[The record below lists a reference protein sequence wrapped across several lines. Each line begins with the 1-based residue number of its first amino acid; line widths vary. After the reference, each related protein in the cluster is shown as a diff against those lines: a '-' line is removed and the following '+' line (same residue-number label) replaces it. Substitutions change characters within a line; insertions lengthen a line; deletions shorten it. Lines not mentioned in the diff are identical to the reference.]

1 MKHGVK
7 TPLIPDSRP
16 LTPAFAQKTELL
28 RVKALMNN
36 PDYTE
41 AEEYGKNV
49 SLDEERYSNLSG
61 FHIKSLYGPEDISK
75 FDYGTDLGLPG
86 EYPFTRGIYRTMYR
100 GKPWTIRQLGSLGSP
115 LEANQRIRQLIQMG
129 STGVSICL
137 DMPTIM
143 GKDSDDP
150 MSEGEVGSCGGVAI
164 DSLEDMRN
172 LLEGLPLDAISI
184 NFVSNS
190 QSPVIL
196 AMFAA
201 VAGEHGIPLAK
212 LNGTMQNDILKEYQ
226 AQKSYYF
233 PPRPS
238 MRLTIDTL
246 RFCSENMPLFNPISI
261 SGYHLASAGA
271 TPVQELAFTLANGF
285 TYIEEGIKAGL
296 PVDDFAPRLSFFFKV
311 HNDFF
316 ENIAKFRA
324 ARRIWSRTIREK
336 YKAGDPRSWRFR
348 VHTQTSGS
356 SLTAQEPEN
365 NIMRVTIQALSAVL
379 AGTQSLHTNA
389 FDEAFSIPTPRS
401 EKLALRAQQ
410 IIARESGVMN
420 TADPLGGSYYI
431 EALTNEMESASY
443 EYFRE
448 IENFGG
454 VISAIE
460 KGFYSSVIADSAFK
474 YQEEIEEKKRIVVGL
489 NEFVTDEETDIELR
503 EPDPAFEKQK
513 VADLIA
519 LKKNR
524 DLDVVKTC
532 LNEVRQVIQGTDNV
546 MPALVKAVK
555 SHVTLGEI
563 INVMRE
569 TFGEFREESV
579 Y

>member
-1 MKHGVK
+1 M
-7 TPLIPDSRP
+7 
-16 LTPAFAQKTELL
+16 
-28 RVKALMNN
+28 
-36 PDYTE
+36 E
-41 AEEYGKNV
+41 ARKYGEDV
-49 SLDEERYSNLSG
+49 SLDEELYRNLSG
-61 FHIKSLYGPEDISK
+61 FHIKSLYTPEDISQFNYK
-75 FDYGTDLGLPG
+75 TDLGQPG

-115 LEANQRIRQLIQMG
+115 SEANRRIRQLIQMG

-143 GKDSDDP
+143 GRDSDDS

-172 LLEGLPLDAISI
+172 LLEGLPLDEISI

-196 AMFAA
+196 AMFVA
-201 VAGEHGIPLAK
+201 VAGEQGIPLAK

-296 PVDDFAPRLSFFFKV
+296 SVDSFAPRLSFFFKA

-316 ENIAKFRA
+316 ENIAKYRA
-324 ARRIWSRTIREK
+324 ARRIWAKTMREK
-336 YKAGDPRSWRFR
+336 YKAKDPRSWRFR

-356 SLTAQEPEN
+356 SLTAQQAEN
-365 NIMRVTIQALSAVL
+365 NIIRVTIQALSAVL
-379 AGTQSLHTNA
+379 AGTQSLHTNS
-389 FDEAFSIPTPRS
+389 FDEALSIPTPRS
-401 EKLALRAQQ
+401 EKLALRTQQ
-410 IIARESGVMN
+410 IIANESGVIN
-420 TADPLGGSYYI
+420 TIDPLAGSYYL
-431 EALTNEMESASY
+431 ESLTDQMESECY
-443 EYFRE
+443 RYFE
-448 IENFGG
+448 TIENLGG

-460 KGFYSSVIADSAFK
+460 KGFFYRAIADSAFR
-474 YQEEIEEKKRIVVGL
+474 YQREIEEKKRIIVGL
-489 NEFVTDEETDIELR
+489 NEFVEDEEMDIELR
-503 EPDPAFEKQK
+503 ETDPAFERRK
-513 VADLIA
+513 VADLIN
-519 LKKNR
+519 LKKSR
-524 DLDVVKTC
+524 DQNLVKN
-532 LNEVRQVIQGTDNV
+532 LMNEIREVIQGTDNI
-546 MPALVKAVK
+546 MPSLIKAVK
-555 SHVTLGEI
+555 SYVTLGEI
-563 INVMRE
+563 IGVMRE
-569 TFGEFREESV
+569 VFGEFREETI

>member
-1 MKHGVK
+1 
-7 TPLIPDSRP
+7 
-16 LTPAFAQKTELL
+16 
-28 RVKALMNN
+28 MNN
-36 PDYTE
+36 PDYME
-41 AEEYGKNV
+41 AKKYGEDIP
-49 SLDEERYSNLSG
+49 LDEELYRNLSG
-61 FHIKSLYGPEDISK
+61 FHIKSLYGPEDIPK

-115 LEANQRIRQLIQMG
+115 SEANRRIRQLIQMG

-143 GKDSDDP
+143 GRDSDDP

-172 LLEGLPLDAISI
+172 LLEGLPLDEISI

-196 AMFAA
+196 AMFVA
-201 VAGEHGIPLAK
+201 VAGEQGIPLAK

-296 PVDDFAPRLSFFFKV
+296 SVDSFAPRLSFFFKA

-336 YKAGDPRSWRFR
+336 YKAEDPRSWRFR

-410 IIARESGVMN
+410 IIARESGVIN
-420 TADPLGGSYYI
+420 TVDPLGGSYYI
-431 EALTNEMESASY
+431 EALTNEMESVSY

-448 IENFGG
+448 IENLGG

-460 KGFYSSVIADSAFK
+460 KGFYQSAIADSAFK
-474 YQEEIEEKKRIVVGL
+474 YQEEIEKKKRIVVGL
-489 NEFVTDEETDIELR
+489 NEFVTDEEMDIELR
-503 EPDPAFEKQK
+503 EPDPEFEKQK
-513 VADLIA
+513 VADLTA

-524 DLDVVKTC
+524 DLNVVKTC
-532 LNEVRQVIQGTDNV
+532 LSEVRQVIQGSDNV
-546 MPALVKAVK
+546 MPVLIKAVK

-563 INVMRE
+563 INVMRDI
-569 TFGEFREESV
+569 FGEFREESI